1 MSDTE
6 SSATDFPAQM
16 RLAADIID
24 DVNTRLGGPING
36 HWRPS
41 ELRGEA
47 DQVEAEERDAAA
59 RIDQIDCLARE
70 LAVARFDGAA
80 YDNLHGD
87 EQRECNVLA
96 ARLIE
101 SGWRKGDAS

>member
-1 MSDTE
+1 MTTPE
-6 SSATDFPAQM
+6 PTFPDRM

-59 RIDQIDCLARE
+59 RQTLTDDLAEDLRTLSINTELPYGERWADCAR
-70 LAVARFDGAA
+70 
-80 YDNLHGD
+80 
-87 EQRECNVLA
+87 Q
-96 ARLIE
+96 LIE
-101 SGWRKGDAS
+101 SGWHKGDSNG